1 MTTEYDLSRV
11 VRRPRSLMNDA
22 IHVQGLNKT
31 FSHKSALVDLALSIQ
46 PGEMVALIGASGSG
60 KSTLLRHLAGLACCD
75 RSNGGQVQVLGREVQ
90 SSGRLN
96 SQVRRLR
103 ADIGYI
109 FQQFNLVNRLS
120 VLDNV
125 LLGCLGRM
133 PRWRG
138 SLALFNREE
147 KQRAM
152 AALDRVGLADA
163 DLAAQRASTLSGGQ
177 QQRVAIARALTQRAE
192 VILADEPIASLDPES
207 ARRVMEI
214 LADINRSDGKTV
226 VVTLHQVDYAVRY
239 CPRAVALKGGR
250 IHFDGLAQDLS
261 KQFLNDLYGA
271 DADASLMITERS
283 RRVRQKPRLELAK
296 V

>member
-1 MTTEYDLSRV
+1 MHPAIRV
-11 VRRPRSLMNDA
+11 E
-22 IHVQGLNKT
+22 HLNKT
-31 FSHKSALVDLALSIQ
+31 FARKSALIDLDLCVDV
-46 PGEMVALIGASGSG
+46 GEMVALIGASGSG
-60 KSTLLRHLAGLACCD
+60 KSTLLRHLTGLACCD
-75 RSNGGQVQVLGREVQ
+75 KSNGGSVKVLGRDVQ
-90 SSGRLN
+90 VSGRLN
-96 SQVRRLR
+96 GKVRRLR

-138 SLALFNREE
+138 SLGLFNAEE
-147 KQRAM
+147 KQFAM
-152 AALDRVGLADA
+152 ESLARVGLA

-207 ARRVMEI
+207 ARKVMEI
-214 LADINRSDGKTV
+214 LADINRRDGKTV
-226 VVTLHQVDYAVRY
+226 VVTLHQVDYAMRY

-250 IHFDGLAQDLS
+250 IHYDGRGSDLS
-261 KQFLNDLYGA
+261 SQFLNDLYGA
-271 DADASLMITERS
+271 DLDTSLMFSDQSRRPEVTPRLVLASL
-283 RRVRQKPRLELAK
+283 
-296 V
+296 

>member
-1 MTTEYDLSRV
+1 MHPAIRV
-11 VRRPRSLMNDA
+11 E
-22 IHVQGLNKT
+22 HLNKT
-31 FSHKSALVDLALSIQ
+31 FARKSALVDLDLSIAV
-46 PGEMVALIGASGSG
+46 GEMVALIGASGSG
-60 KSTLLRHLAGLACCD
+60 KSTLLRHLTGLACCD
-75 RSNGGQVQVLGREVQ
+75 KSNGGSVKVLGRDVQ
-90 SSGRLN
+90 VSGRLN
-96 SQVRRLR
+96 GKVRRLR

-138 SLALFNREE
+138 SLGLFNAEE
-147 KQRAM
+147 KQFAM
-152 AALDRVGLADA
+152 ESLARVGLA

-207 ARRVMEI
+207 ARKVMEI
-214 LADINRSDGKTV
+214 LADINRRDGKTV
-226 VVTLHQVDYAVRY
+226 VVTLHQVDYAMRY

-250 IHFDGLAQDLS
+250 IHYDGRGSDLS
-261 KQFLNDLYGA
+261 SQFLNDLYGA
-271 DADASLMITERS
+271 DLDTSLMFSEQSRRPEVTPRLVLASL
-283 RRVRQKPRLELAK
+283 
-296 V
+296 

>member
-1 MTTEYDLSRV
+1 MSA
-11 VRRPRSLMNDA
+11 A
-22 IHVQGLNKT
+22 IHVERLNKT
-31 FSHKSALVDLALSIQ
+31 FARKPALVDLALSIQ

-75 RSNGGQVQVLGREVQ
+75 RSNGGRVEVLGREVQ

-96 SQVRRLR
+96 GKVRHLR
-103 ADIGYI
+103 SDIGYI

-125 LLGCLGRM
+125 LIGCLGRM
-133 PRWRG
+133 PGWRG
-138 SLALFNREE
+138 NFGLFNADE

-152 AALDRVGLADA
+152 ESLDRVGLA

-207 ARRVMEI
+207 ARKVMEI
-214 LADINRSDGKTV
+214 LADINRTDRKTV

-250 IHFDGLAQDLS
+250 IHYDGNAHGLS
-261 KQFLNDLYGA
+261 SQFLNDLYGA
-271 DADASLMITERS
+271 DVDTSLMISDEG
-283 RRVRQKPRLELAK
+283 RRTVQPPKLALAR